1 MTGNDAEAQHS
12 TAKVALPGSLSQASS
27 QSRVPLAVAG
37 RENASAFLKTN
48 KQQQQNPKPVSYLK
62 EKNVP
67 HLLGAYSDP

>member
-1 MTGNDAEAQHS
+1 MMLRHS
-12 TAKVALPGSLSQASS
+12 TEKVALPGSLSQVSS
-27 QSRVPLAVAG
+27 QSRVQLVVAG
-37 RENASAFLKTN
+37 RENARAFLRTN